1 MLTLQIESTF
11 VEPYPVASFPIH
23 GLLRM
28 QILAWIVAVVAY
40 LDIAALAWA
49 VQGMS
54 KCQAREGCLFYI
66 GYFWIA
72 TVAGLIVLLLGSAL
86 YVFSKAR
93 SQIDRS
99 LPIALSALLAF
110 SLCLAMFM
118 ATHTP
123 A

>member
-1 MLTLQIESTF
+1 
-11 VEPYPVASFPIH
+11 
-23 GLLRM
+23 M
-28 QILAWIVAVVAY
+28 QILAWIVAVIAY
-40 LDIAALAWA
+40 LDIVTLAWA
-49 VQGMS
+49 VQGMN

-72 TVAGLIVLLLGSAL
+72 TVVDVIVLLLGSAL
-86 YVFSKAR
+86 YVFSKAK

-99 LPIALSALLAF
+99 LRIALSALFAF
-110 SLCLAMFM
+110 SLCLTMFM